1 MSKTENALTVK
12 YNREYLV
19 VQANELVRSKQDDL
33 SLLEAKLVRL
43 AISQVLENDTDFR
56 TYSCNIT
63 DLAKF
68 LGLSKDNIYRDVQ
81 DLAESIMK
89 KSIYIKDK
97 QVNKNGK
104 PNYKIYHWVSSVE
117 YRDGQITFKLSE
129 DLKPFLIGLEELF
142 TMYSYEALIDLP
154 TNNSIRLYELL
165 ASWQISTLRST
176 PKTNYTSIPIEK
188 NEFIFTIGYLR
199 EYFNCTDKYP
209 NTGDFI
215 INVIDRS
222 VKAIQKN
229 TLMKVTYRKVKNGR
243 SIEHIV
249 FKLNDLGEPSP
260 EWKEKMKKIKNLMID
275 LNSELPNS
283 DLPFPSRL

>member
-1 MSKTENALTVK
+1 MSKTGNALSVK
-12 YNREYLV
+12 YSREYPV
-19 VQANELVRSKQDDL
+19 VQANELIRSKQDDL
-33 SLLEAKLVRL
+33 TLLEAKLVRL

-63 DLAKF
+63 ELAKF
-68 LGLSKDNIYRDVQ
+68 LGLSQDNIYRDAR
-81 DLAESIMK
+81 DLATSIMK

-97 QVNKNGK
+97 NKPFDKNGK
-104 PNYKIYHWVSSVE
+104 PNYKLIHWVSSVE
-117 YRDGQITFKLSE
+117 YWDGKITFKLSE
-129 DLKPFLIGLEELF
+129 DLKPFVIGLEELF

-154 TNNSIRLYELL
+154 TNNAIRLYELL

-199 EYFNCTDKYP
+199 EYFNCTNKYP

-249 FKLNDLGEPSP
+249 FKLNDFGEPSP
-260 EWKEKMKKIKNLMID
+260 EWKEKMQKIKNLMLD
-275 LNSELPNS
+275 MNSE
-283 DLPFPSRL
+283 F